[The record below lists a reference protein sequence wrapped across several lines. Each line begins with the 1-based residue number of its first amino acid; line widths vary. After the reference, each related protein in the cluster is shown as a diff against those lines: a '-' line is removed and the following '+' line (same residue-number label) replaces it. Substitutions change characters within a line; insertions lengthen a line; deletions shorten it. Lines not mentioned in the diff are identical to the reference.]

1 MVAQMVIE
9 GVIPRT
15 EDPNGLVSPGI
26 IAQAKSA
33 ARWKAEHMG
42 LWYEMKERATRYAES
57 GRRCSVRDDIEV
69 PTLRGTGIQSR
80 HANTAAFA
88 RMLCDEV
95 AGFEDCI
102 KQSGSKFDDIEDWEA
117 LI

>member
-26 IAQAKSA
+26 IAQARNA

-42 LWYEMKERATRYAES
+42 LWWEMVERARRCVDD
-57 GRRCSVRDDIEV
+57 GRRCSGGGHLQAQGRAD
-69 PTLRGTGIQSR
+69 RGD
-80 HANTAAFA
+80 A
-88 RMLCDEV
+88 
-95 AGFEDCI
+95 
-102 KQSGSKFDDIEDWEA
+102 
-117 LI
+117 